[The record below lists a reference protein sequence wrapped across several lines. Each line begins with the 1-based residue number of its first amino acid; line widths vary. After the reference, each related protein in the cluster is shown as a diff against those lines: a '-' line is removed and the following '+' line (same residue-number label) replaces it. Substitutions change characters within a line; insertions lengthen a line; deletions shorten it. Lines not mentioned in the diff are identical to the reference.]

1 MTDFD
6 DEGRKELGWLVMRMR
21 LMRTVTM
28 VVDVVLGQILAAK
41 KERLTMKMAE
51 IKDLITMMT
60 VTFIIHDMS

>member
-1 MTDFD
+1 MTNFH

-60 VTFIIHDMS
+60 VTFIIYDIS

>member
-41 KERLTMKMAE
+41 KERLTMKMAK

-60 VTFIIHDMS
+60 VTFIIYDIS

>member
-60 VTFIIHDMS
+60 VTFIIYDIS

>member
-28 VVDVVLGQILAAK
+28 AVDVVLGQILAAK

>member
-1 MTDFD
+1 MTHFY

-60 VTFIIHDMS
+60 VAFIIYDIS